1 MEHSPPWLARRTND
15 GVRGW
20 VLAGGGVLVFL
31 GLLAWLGAE
40 IQEGGRDPFGVVAV
54 LVTMFLLGV
63 AAGVW
68 HAQRAHRRTWRT
80 MQSVITA
87 ADRLLGDHSGARLP
101 PARASEFAPLVDLI
115 NRFATMRD
123 ASAAVLDDRDAQI
136 AALERLGGLF
146 YCELD
151 TAGRFTR
158 IESPDGSSD
167 TLLAVLLGR
176 TRWDGGGTWLGRTL
190 DAAAS
195 GTRGAGG
202 WRAVRDAPELRNG
215 RVELVWCQP
224 LTNGRQAWLH
234 EVTEPRFD
242 SDGTF
247 AGWRAVLR
255 NAAEPLAAGR
265 HALNLAGAMRVATQP
280 TLLIEAI
287 GQDAGWRILWINAAA
302 CALFGRSERELLTLD
317 PIELFAPADAEVAE
331 RVGAALRI
339 GQGMRCGPRILDRYA
354 VTHEVTLRLDPIP
367 ALDGMPLLAALSLDR
382 LPAEAAHLR
391 AERARIDRLLDAQQ
405 SRIRDLELAARELE
419 SFSASVSHDLRAP
432 LRVVDGFARLLKE
445 DFGHTFDRVAHDHV
459 NRIASAAARMN
470 RMIDALLKLAQVSSE
485 PIASDPVD
493 LSALARQVV
502 DELQGQDPDRSALFV
517 IEPGLTARGDRVLL
531 RILLENLLGNA
542 WKYTS
547 RCQRAEIAFGAQRE
561 PGCTVFTITDNGA
574 GFDMR
579 FADRLFRVFQ
589 RLHSAGEFPGT
600 GVGLATAA
608 RIVRRHRGRIW
619 ADSTPGTGARFHF
632 TLDEAGSQS

>member
-1 MEHSPPWLARRTND
+1 LEHSPSWQTRRPDD

-40 IQEGGRDPFGVVAV
+40 VQDSGRDPFGVVAV

-68 HAQRAHRRTWRT
+68 HAQRAHRRTWHT
-80 MQSVITA
+80 MHSVLA
-87 ADRLLGDHSGARLP
+87 AGDRLLGDHSGMRLP
-101 PARASEFAPLVDLI
+101 PARSSEFAPLVDLI
-115 NRFATMRD
+115 NRFAAMRD
-123 ASAAVLDDRDAQI
+123 AAAAVLDDRDDQI

-151 TAGRFTR
+151 ASGRFTR
-158 IESPDGSSD
+158 IESPDGSSEP
-167 TLLAVLLGR
+167 LVAVLLGR
-176 TRWDGGGTWLGRTL
+176 TRWDGGGTWLGRSI
-190 DAAAS
+190 DAAVT

-202 WRAVRDAPELRNG
+202 WRAVRDAPELRTA
-215 RVELVWCQP
+215 RMELVWVQP
-224 LTNGRQAWLH
+224 LANGRQAWLH

-242 SDGTF
+242 ASGAF
-247 AGWRAVLR
+247 VGWRGVLR

-280 TLLIEAI
+280 TLLIEAV
-287 GQDAGWRILWINAAA
+287 GPRPGWRVLWINAAA
-302 CALFGRSERELLTLD
+302 CALFGRSERELLATD
-317 PIELFAPADAEVAE
+317 PVELFAPGDADVAE

-339 GQGMRCGPRILDRYA
+339 AQGMRCSPRILDRYA
-354 VTHEVTLRLDPIP
+354 VTHEVSLRLDPIP

-391 AERARIDRLLDAQQ
+391 AERARIDRMLDAQQ
-405 SRIRDLELAARELE
+405 TRIRDLELAARELE

-459 NRIASAAARMN
+459 NRIVSAASRMN
-470 RMIDALLKLAQVSSE
+470 RMIDALLRLARVSSE
-485 PIASDPVD
+485 PIESERVD
-493 LSALARQVV
+493 LSGLARQIVE
-502 DELQGQDPDRSALFV
+502 ELQSQDPERSALIE
-517 IEPGLTARGDRVLL
+517 IEPDLTASGDRVLL
-531 RILLENLLGNA
+531 RILLENLLSNA

-547 RCQRAEIAFGAQRE
+547 RSPRAEIAFRARHE
-561 PGCTVFTITDNGA
+561 AACTVFVVSDNGA

-608 RIVRRHRGRIW
+608 RIVRRHGGRIW
-619 ADSTPGTGARFHF
+619 ADSAPGTGARFQF
-632 TLDEAGSQS
+632 TLDEAGGRT